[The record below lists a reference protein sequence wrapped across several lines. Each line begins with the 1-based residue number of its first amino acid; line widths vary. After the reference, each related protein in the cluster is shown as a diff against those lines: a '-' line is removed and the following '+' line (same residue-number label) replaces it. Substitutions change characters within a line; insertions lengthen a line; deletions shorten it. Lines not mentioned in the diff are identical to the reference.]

1 MLAVSRVDCSRVGE
15 CNRQCGLII
24 DCLCELAG
32 GGLDGS
38 CEPFSAVTSGRVFRL
53 G

>member
-1 MLAVSRVDCSRVGE
+1 MYILYSTVW
-15 CNRQCGLII
+15 LIV

-38 CEPFSAVTSGRVFRL
+38 CEPFSAVTSGCVFRL